1 MCTGP
6 ARAAQEVRLGR
17 AEKRESGRF
26 VRDYNDRLFNG
37 LVIVSLAQI
46 LLFRFVI
53 RISLLETLGWLAFA
67 FLQVTSTFEDCL
79 LHCSILTYW
88 TFLGDWHLLSLLSL
102 SSWKVCRPIPHRL
115 FSSSCGMVAYVW

>member
-67 FLQVTSTFEDCL
+67 FLQVTSTLKDCF
-79 LHCSILTYW
+79 LHCSILAYW
-88 TFLGDWHLLSLLSL
+88 TYSGDLAFAFCAVTVLVGSLPSC
-102 SSWKVCRPIPHRL
+102 SSPAVL
-115 FSSSCGMVAYVW
+115 Q